1 MLSEF
6 YISARENIS
15 QWLIN
20 VTFFPTTTAL
30 WNRSNRWNRSE
41 SSQVCITTDNRN
53 NIIKTIYMYL
63 SIYRS
68 IDRSRF
74 VCVCAY
80 VDICIHIRTH
90 VFPHITRRHSWLFL
104 YFSHYRLYLVFCCFF
119 QASLITEYA
128 AVVQPV
134 QLAFQQQIQA
144 LKTQH
149 DEFVASLK
157 QQHQSQPQSAPVGQL
172 AAPAEPEKPPPMTTQ
187 AGEWKNTQP
196 KQRHSLMHEI
206 MSTAYTVGEIIIWSY
221 AEFASL
227 VTCKEINSL

>member
-1 MLSEF
+1 MC
-6 YISARENIS
+6 I
-15 QWLIN
+15 
-20 VTFFPTTTAL
+20 TPD
-30 WNRSNRWNRSE
+30 NRS
-41 SSQVCITTDNRN
+41 

-68 IDRSRF
+68 INRSRF
-74 VCVCAY
+74 VCVCFSSFYPAPFM
-80 VDICIHIRTH
+80 T
-90 VFPHITRRHSWLFL
+90 FFL
-104 YFSHYRLYLVFCCFF
+104 YFSHHRLYLVFCCFF

-196 KQRHSLMHEI
+196 KQRHSLMHEL
-206 MSTAYTVGEIIIWSY
+206 MSTAYTVGEIII
-221 AEFASL
+221 
-227 VTCKEINSL
+227 